1 MGIRST
7 TVELRSA
14 AFSKPFTI
22 FHCTT
27 MVAMQELG
35 MPGKPFRSK
44 LEPFHEFISK
54 ERRKRATWKEIAE
67 AIKKK
72 GTSCTGQ
79 GVSDYFRRYR
89 KLEWPAGLEPL
100 PPEKENRLLNKI
112 RGTAR

>member
-1 MGIRST
+1 MEVRST

-14 AFSKPFTI
+14 AFSKPLII
-22 FHCTT
+22 FHC
-27 MVAMQELG
+27 MHIVAMQELG

-44 LEPFHEFISK
+44 LEPCHEYITK

-72 GTSCTGQ
+72 GIACTGQ

-100 PPEKENRLLNKI
+100 PPEKENRLLVKI
-112 RGTAR
+112 LGQG